1 MKDIHKKF
9 GSKPLKNYPI
19 TNILWHKIYLPYI
32 RGIKV
37 VKPLDYITYNKEQA
51 MQLLVDKFGYQ
62 KYPQKHFESRFTRF
76 YESYWLPKRFG
87 FDTRKSSVSSLI
99 LTDQM
104 TRDEALKKL
113 KNLPYDKNNIKNDF
127 EYIANKLS
135 ISVKE
140 LQGYMDMPKKT
151 FRDYRSQESIYN
163 FGAKIMRL
171 FGIELGG
178 KR

>member
-1 MKDIHKKF
+1 M
-9 GSKPLKNYPI
+9 N
-19 TNILWHKIYLPYI
+19 
-32 RGIKV
+32 
-37 VKPLDYITYNKEQA
+37 LD
-51 MQLLVDKFGYQ
+51 LLD
-62 KYPQKHFESRFTRF
+62 

-87 FDTRKSSVSSLI
+87 FDTRKVQFSSLI

-104 TRDEALKKL
+104 TRHEALKL

-163 FGAKIMRL
+163 FGAKIMKL